1 VPLLLTHPRA
11 TRFVYSDDDMVA
23 TSSDVGLDFW
33 WEAPRAEATEGGAQI
48 LFQGLGEK
56 VARTDRTNSNA
67 WDQALVY
74 MAGLLDEVAAGTGA
88 TSGGAASTGLSR
100 GTADVAAEG
109 HPKVAPRDSIARIIS
124 PHVMKRAPLVGY
136 YAPPVHMPVLFNVRV
151 LWEMEQRWPRVFART
166 RAHRRRHPKEMELN
180 FLYHHYVRLLRYP
193 TATHAVRSFRVGYHR
208 IEKCGLAWGAAAC
221 NASLSNGR
229 YNFVCFNDETEC
241 AKCYRRGVRQLH
253 RFMSR
258 RFGTFGSD
266 HNAQSLTTKLELN
279 FWDGRSESRT
289 RGTGSGNNAGGSLTI
304 APDTTR
310 T

>member
-1 VPLLLTHPRA
+1 MRL
-11 TRFVYSDDDMVA
+11 
-23 TSSDVGLDFW
+23 
-33 WEAPRAEATEGGAQI
+33 
-48 LFQGLGEK
+48 
-56 VARTDRTNSNA
+56 
-67 WDQALVY
+67 
-74 MAGLLDEVAAGTGA
+74 
-88 TSGGAASTGLSR
+88 R
-100 GTADVAAEG
+100 G
-109 HPKVAPRDSIARIIS
+109 
-124 PHVMKRAPLVGY
+124 
-136 YAPPVHMPVLFNVRV
+136 
-151 LWEMEQRWPRVFART
+151 
-166 RAHRRRHPKEMELN
+166 
-180 FLYHHYVRLLRYP
+180 YP
-193 TATHAVRSFRVGYHR
+193 TASHTVKSFRVGYHLVQT
-208 IEKCGLAWGAAAC
+208 CGGPGGSGVC
-221 NASLSNGR
+221 NRTLSSGR